1 MALTFGT
8 LLSSQGTDA
17 HRSGPLG
24 RSRGNSLNLVGLVR
38 PVKPCGLAGRAHP
51 RSRTRRCRVVPVE
64 RGAGGPYC
72 SSSSSVILDWIGERL
87 VFPLLSGAPAA
98 MQKLRGIDGRVKSR
112 GREQGHNR
120 AIRGTAA
127 CPLDS
132 GVHGGTTAAR
142 RRGPATDAPG
152 TLGHAQARSATPT
165 VRLPRRRTR
174 NRPCSQSDSPGT
186 SSGSVTLTLL
196 R

>member
-24 RSRGNSLNLVGLVR
+24 RSRGNSLNLLGLVL
-38 PVKPCGLAGRAHP
+38 PVKPYGLAGRAHP
-51 RSRTRRCRVVPVE
+51 RSRTRRSRGVPVE

-72 SSSSSVILDWIGERL
+72 SSSSSLILDWIGERL

-120 AIRGTAA
+120 AFRGTAA
-127 CPLDS
+127 CPLDTGAS
-132 GVHGGTTAAR
+132 VVTPRGPRVAPHGGSAGLSRAER
-142 RRGPATDAPG
+142 RRRCACRDAGRGSGRAASRTPPG
-152 TLGHAQARSATPT
+152 RARD
-165 VRLPRRRTR
+165 R
-174 NRPCSQSDSPGT
+174 
-186 SSGSVTLTLL
+186 
-196 R
+196 